1 MEASR
6 IPAISP
12 VTKRLDRRREYA
24 LARKQVRE
32 SLVSVAGLIGRPVR
46 DQGGKDIGRLV
57 DILVRHGDAT
67 YPPVSGLIVKVGPR
81 SSFINGSQIATLTQ
95 DEIRLSSTKNN
106 LEDFI
111 RRDGESLL
119 DADVIDHQIVDV
131 DGMRVVRSSDLYLAQ
146 LDRAFRVVGVDVSFV
161 SFLRRIFPGAIR
173 RRPTPDRVL
182 DWAAVASLA
191 DGEGPVRTADSRS
204 VLGQMRPADL
214 ADLIEDLH
222 GREQEALIDLL
233 EPEVAAD
240 ALEEMEPQDLLGLMR
255 GLTAQKA
262 AELLTHMEP
271 DESAE
276 VLRDL
281 REGHRESVL
290 AAMSDENAQQLRELV
305 EFDEKLAGGIMTTRM
320 VIVHENQTVAQ
331 SLASLVEQTDRGAT
345 DGVVVVDDAGRLLDH
360 VQILELVAAKPDA
373 PMSEVI
379 GPPWPTSVLIDTP
392 FGEVIEEFTNN
403 RGSSIVVVDAEN
415 KPVGHILA
423 DDLVDAL
430 VAGTERR
437 WPWQSGG
444 AAS

>member
-1 MEASR
+1 MEATR

-12 VTKRLDRRREYA
+12 VARRLDRRREYA

-46 DQGGKDIGRLV
+46 DQGGRDIGRLM

-81 SSFINGSQIATLTQ
+81 RSFIDGSQIGTLTQ
-95 DEIRLSSTKNN
+95 DEIRLSSTKID
-106 LEDFI
+106 LKEFK

-119 DADVIDHQIVDV
+119 DSDVIDHQIVDV
-131 DGMRVVRSSDLYLAQ
+131 DGMRVVRSSDLYLAH

-161 SFLRRIFPGAIR
+161 SFLRRIFPGSIR

-191 DGEGPVRTADSRS
+191 DGEGPVRTAKSRS
-204 VLGQMRPADL
+204 VLGQMRPADI

-222 GREQEALIDLL
+222 GREQEVLIDLL
-233 EPEVAAD
+233 EPAVAAD
-240 ALEEMEPQDLLGLMR
+240 ALEEMESQELLGLMR
-255 GLTAQKA
+255 GLTTAKA
-262 AELLTHMEP
+262 AKLLVHMEP

-281 REGHRESVL
+281 GEEHRESVL
-290 AAMSDENAQQLRELV
+290 AAMSDENARSLRELA
-305 EFDEKLAGGIMTTRM
+305 EFDDDQAGGIMTTRM
-320 VIVHENQTVAQ
+320 AIVHESQTVAQ
-331 SLASLVEQTDRGAT
+331 ALALLVDQKEQGAT
-345 DGVVVVDDAGRLLDH
+345 DGVVVVNDSGELLDH
-360 VQILELVAAKPDA
+360 VQILELVAAKADA
-373 PMSEVI
+373 VMSEVI
-379 GPPWPTSVLIDTP
+379 GPPWPTSVLIGTP
-392 FGEVIEEFTNN
+392 FAEVITEFTNN
-403 RGSSIVVVDAEN
+403 RGSSIVVVDEQYR
-415 KPVGHILA
+415 PVGHILA

-430 VAGTERR
+430 VESVERR

-444 AAS
+444 GGT

>member
-1 MEASR
+1 MEATR

-12 VTKRLDRRREYA
+12 VAKRLDKRREYA

-46 DQGGKDIGRLV
+46 DQAGHDIGRLV

-81 SSFINGSQIATLTQ
+81 TTYIDSSQIAALNQ
-95 DEIRLSSTKNN
+95 DEIRLSSSKIN
-106 LEDFI
+106 LEEFT

-182 DWAAVASLA
+182 DWGSVASLA
-191 DGEGPVRTADSRS
+191 GGEGPVRTAESRS

-222 GREQEALIDLL
+222 GREQEVLIDLL

-240 ALEEMEPQDLLGLMR
+240 ALEEMEPQELLGLMR
-255 GLTAQKA
+255 GLTTAKA
-262 AELLTHMEP
+262 AKLLAHMEP

-281 REGHRESVL
+281 GEEHRESVL
-290 AAMSDENAQQLRELV
+290 AAMSDENAKSLRELV
-305 EFDEKLAGGIMTTRM
+305 EFDDDRAGGIMTTRM
-320 VIVHENQTVAQ
+320 VIVHESQTVAQ
-331 SLASLVEQTDRGAT
+331 ALALMVEQKERGAT
-345 DGVVVVDDAGRLLDH
+345 DGVVVVNDSGQLLDH
-360 VQILELVAAKPDA
+360 VQILELVAAKSEA

-392 FGEVIEEFTNN
+392 FEEVIEEFTNN
-403 RGSSIVVVDAEN
+403 RGSSIVVVDEDN

-430 VAGTERR
+430 VEGVERR

-444 AAS
+444 GVA

>member
-1 MEASR
+1 MRATK
-6 IPAISP
+6 IPAINP
-12 VTKRLDRRREYA
+12 VAQRFVRRREYA

-46 DQGGKDIGRLV
+46 DQGGRDIGRVV
-57 DILVRHGDAT
+57 DIVVRHGDAT

-81 SSFINGSQIATLTQ
+81 SSFIDGSQIATLTQ
-95 DEIRLSSTKNN
+95 DEIRLSSTKIN
-106 LEDFI
+106 LQEFT
-111 RRDGESLL
+111 RRKGESLL

-131 DGMRVVRSSDLYLAQ
+131 DGMQVVRSSDLYLAH
-146 LDRAFRVVGVDVSFV
+146 LDREIRVVGVDVSFV

-222 GREQEALIDLL
+222 GREQEVLIDLL

-240 ALEEMEPQDLLGLMR
+240 ALEEMESPELLGLIR
-255 GLTAQKA
+255 GLTAEKA

-281 REGHRESVL
+281 DDEHRESVL
-290 AAMSDENAQQLRELV
+290 SAMSAENAKPLRELV
-305 EFDEKLAGGIMTTRM
+305 EFDDDRAGGIMTTHM
-320 VIVHENQTVAQ
+320 VIVNEKETAARALAQLVAQ
-331 SLASLVEQTDRGAT
+331 RDRGST
-345 DGVVVVDDAGRLLDH
+345 DGVVVVDDVGRLLDH
-360 VQILELVAAKPDA
+360 VQVLELLAAESSA
-373 PMSEVI
+373 SMAEVI

-392 FGEVIEEFTNN
+392 FEKVIEEFTNN
-403 RGSSIVVVDAEN
+403 RGSSIVVVDTDH

-430 VAGTERR
+430 VEDAGRR

>member
-1 MEASR
+1 MEATR

-12 VTKRLDRRREYA
+12 VAKRLDRRREYA

-46 DQGGKDIGRLV
+46 DQGGRDIGRLV

-81 SSFINGSQIATLTQ
+81 SSFIDGSQIATLTQ
-95 DEIRLSSTKNN
+95 DEIRLSSTKIN
-106 LEDFI
+106 LQEFT
-111 RRDGESLL
+111 RREGESLL

-182 DWAAVASLA
+182 DWASVASLA
-191 DGEGPVRTADSRS
+191 DGEGPVRTAESRS

-222 GREQEALIDLL
+222 GREQEVLIDLL

-240 ALEEMEPQDLLGLMR
+240 ALEEMEPQELLGLMR
-255 GLTAQKA
+255 GLTAAKA
-262 AELLTHMEP
+262 AKLIAHMEP

-281 REGHRESVL
+281 GEEHRESVL
-290 AAMSDENAQQLRELV
+290 AAMSAENAKSLRELV
-305 EFDEKLAGGIMTTRM
+305 EFADDRAGGIMTTQM
-320 VIVHENQTVAQ
+320 VIVHESQTVTQA
-331 SLASLVEQTDRGAT
+331 LALMVEQKERGAT
-345 DGVVVVDDAGRLLDH
+345 DGVVVVDDEGRLLDH

-379 GPPWPTSVLIDTP
+379 GPPWPTSVLLDTP
-392 FGEVIEEFTNN
+392 FEEVIEEFTNN
-403 RGSSIVVVDAEN
+403 RGSSIVVVDEEN

-430 VAGTERR
+430 VEGVERR
-437 WPWQSGG
+437 WPWQTGG
-444 AAS
+444 GIS